1 MKRIYLM
8 LFVMMLAISC
18 RHQAVRDKTNYDL
31 DTMRLFTTQ
40 KLQDTLISFI
50 NSVDLLDYSG
60 DMKMEYMVRCSID
73 KNDTILCIYA
83 ALDFLPAK
91 ESLPGQENDIII
103 GGLIYNEKPIIVRYY
118 GIDSLRV
125 IDHDVLDIN
134 IAKQIDSLK
143 KREDGCEY
151 VDSPYHFK
159 MYRYIYPDSL
169 LLLNV
174 FNRF

>member
-1 MKRIYLM
+1 M

-50 NSVDLLDYSG
+50 NSVDLLDYSD

-83 ALDFLPAK
+83 AL
-91 ESLPGQENDIII
+91 
-103 GGLIYNEKPIIVRYY
+103 
-118 GIDSLRV
+118 V
-125 IDHDVLDIN
+125 IAAL
-134 IAKQIDSLK
+134 
-143 KREDGCEY
+143 
-151 VDSPYHFK
+151 
-159 MYRYIYPDSL
+159 
-169 LLLNV
+169 
-174 FNRF
+174 